1 MFRYTMPLLLLS
13 LVGILNQVADKILF
27 PYLMPGEEG
36 KVQLGIYG
44 ACVKIAMIMSL
55 LTQAFRYAYEPIVFS
70 SSRERNS
77 PETLADGMKYFIVFA
92 LLAFLAVMF
101 YLPLLRHLVQPGY
114 WEGLSVIPIVMLA
127 EIFMG
132 IYFNLSFWYKL
143 SDQTWWGALMSLS
156 GAIVMIA
163 INIAFVPRYGYTAC
177 AWGGF
182 AGYGTA
188 MLMSYLIGRKRYPVR
203 YDAPLI
209 LRFVLLAALLYAAV
223 MLPSRFMEE
232 FSPVGT
238 VLAGTLALVAYAG
251 YAYLKLI
258 RRKPN
263 N

>member
-1 MFRYTMPLLLLS
+1 M
-13 LVGILNQVADKILF
+13 
-27 PYLMPGEEG
+27 
-36 KVQLGIYG
+36 
-44 ACVKIAMIMSL
+44 
-55 LTQAFRYAYEPIVFS
+55 FS

-182 AGYGTA
+182 AGYGVA
-188 MLMSYLIGRKRYPVR
+188 MIISWILGQHYYPVK
-203 YDAPLI
+203 YDWKALGGYTF
-209 LRFVLLAALLYAAV
+209 LAAALLAV
-223 MLPSRFMEE
+223 SFL
-232 FSPVGT
+232 
-238 VLAGTLALVAYAG
+238 
-251 YAYLKLI
+251 
-258 RRKPN
+258 
-263 N
+263 